1 MKRIIFAIVAVLLS
15 WGASAAIVL
24 PKVLGSNMVLQQNC
38 EINLWG
44 KADANKKVTYEG
56 RYHIKVCSDFAG
68 ENLSIYLND
77 SLLTTGIMPDTL
89 LTIDI
94 NRFAEENALIVV
106 DNATDNAT
114 PFNLDKK
121 GSKILIQ
128 KSEDGIVFEETPARF

>member
-1 MKRIIFAIVAVLLS
+1 MVFNTVLFFAVL
-15 WGASAAIVL
+15 IVCGIFL
-24 PKVLGSNMVLQQNC
+24 YMAYTFKR
-38 EINLWG
+38 
-44 KADANKKVTYEG
+44 DANKKVTYEG
-56 RYHIKVCSDFAG
+56 RYHIEVSNDFAG
-68 ENLSIYLND
+68 ENLGIYLND

-94 NRFAEENALIVV
+94 DRFAEENALIVV